1 MKVKKCFGKGFGWIR
16 ALNRWSVQEHA
27 HISFCPITLQVLIY
41 LARELCRQIAAYILS
56 RLTPVLLAWEVRKG
70 GWGEGSNFFPEAQN
84 LHVNVRKRFLAA
96 SWLFSSFFWEQG
108 FVKVRKSARSLKLL
122 EQFNVQ
128 FQKRRNLLVSGVIL
142 VQTVLSLS

>member
-56 RLTPVLLAWEVRKG
+56 RLTPFFIVWGVRKG
-70 GWGEGSNFFPEAQN
+70 GGVSFGARGAKFTRDCQELFFN
-84 LHVNVRKRFLAA
+84 
-96 SWLFSSFFWEQG
+96 
-108 FVKVRKSARSLKLL
+108 SLLPY
-122 EQFNVQ
+122 NY
-128 FQKRRNLLVSGVIL
+128 NTYNMPCGWD
-142 VQTVLSLS
+142 